1 MSPLP
6 PTPLLL
12 VISGRGKHKESCPV
26 SPPSVAPSPLP
37 PSLPPP
43 PVEEAQGPQEQG
55 AGGMVLSVIV
65 AGEEGK
71 DGKQGG

>member
-1 MSPLP
+1 MLALP

-12 VISGRGKHKESCPV
+12 VITGRGKEKESCPLP
-26 SPPSVAPSPLP
+26 PPSVAPPPLP

-43 PVEEAQGPQEQG
+43 PVEEAHGPQEQG
-55 AGGMVLSVIV
+55 AGGMVLGVVV